1 MTLKNFLSLRLC
13 QAEAAAGENRPARLR
28 EVGLDRL
35 MLGLEIW
42 RICSGHPAGRRL
54 GTFPCMRS
62 DFLARQST
70 ESFRYI
76 LEHFLSN
83 HRDQKGW

>member
-28 EVGLDRL
+28 GVRLDRL
-35 MLGLEIW
+35 MLGLKAL
-42 RICSGHPAGRRL
+42 S
-54 GTFPCMRS
+54 
-62 DFLARQST
+62 
-70 ESFRYI
+70 YI
-76 LEHFLSN
+76 LEYFLSN